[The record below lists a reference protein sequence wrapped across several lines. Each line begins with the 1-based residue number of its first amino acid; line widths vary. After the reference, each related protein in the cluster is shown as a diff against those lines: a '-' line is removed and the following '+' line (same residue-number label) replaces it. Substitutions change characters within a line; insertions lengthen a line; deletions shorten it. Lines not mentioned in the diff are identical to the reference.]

1 MLSRR
6 SDEIEAGR
14 TLRENSPAHGDG
26 VGLIPEKGVALR
38 PFAR

>member
-14 TLRENSPAHGDG
+14 TLRENPPAHGDG
-26 VGLIPEKGVALR
+26 VGPGLFNAVRDPG
-38 PFAR
+38 